1 MAFTHLHVHSEYS
14 LLDGAC
20 RVPELVARA
29 KKLGQDS
36 LALTDHGVMYGAVAF
51 YKACRAAGV
60 KPILGV
66 EAYIAAGSR
75 LDKAGPLANER
86 HHLVLLCEN
95 NEGYANLMKLVS
107 LSFTEGFYRKPRMDR
122 EILRKYSKGL
132 IALSGCLAGEIP
144 SALMDGNYEK
154 AKACALEY
162 LDIFGE
168 GNFFIEVQDHSMP
181 EEAQIRA
188 QLIRLS
194 RETGIPM
201 VCTNDTH
208 YLRQEDARTQ
218 KILLC
223 IQTNHTLKEETGMD
237 LRTEEFYLK
246 SEDQMR
252 DLFGDIPEA
261 LENTQRIAERCNV
274 ELEFGVTRLPHFE
287 IPKDNPYGL
296 TEADP
301 HAAYLRAMAEEGL
314 IRRYGENVPAEY
326 RERLDYELSVVDR
339 MGYTDYY
346 LIVHDFVAYAKRQ
359 GIPVGPGRGS
369 GAGSIAAYCVGIT
382 DVDPMKYDLLFER
395 FLNPERVSMPDF
407 DIDFCYERRG
417 EVIDYVIRKY
427 GADHVAQIVTFGTL
441 AAKQAV
447 RDVGRVLEIPF
458 SKVDSVNRLIPWPL
472 SHDLERAVKIT
483 KELNDLYENDPE
495 VKVLIDNALKIQ
507 GMPRHTSTH
516 AAGVVITADPVDA
529 YVPLSVKDGTTVTQY
544 TMTELEELGLLKM
557 DFLGLRTLTVIQDCE
572 DLVRRKEPD
581 FSVKHIP
588 EDDPATFAML
598 GKGETEG
605 VFQFES
611 SGLKSVMI
619 RFQPEKLEDLIA
631 ITSLY
636 RPGPMDSI
644 PTYIRNRHNPS
655 LVTYVTPELKDILDV
670 TYGCMV
676 YQEQVMQVCR
686 KLAGYTYGHADIVRR
701 AMSKKKHKVMEEERV
716 NFVSGCREN
725 GIAEDAANKIFD
737 EMISFAS
744 YAFNKS
750 HAAAYATLAYQ
761 TAYLKCHYPA
771 EFLACQITSV
781 LDWTDKVVEYI
792 AECRRLGIEV
802 VPPHVNTSEARFAIS
817 DGKVLFGLLAVKGLG
832 RNFIADIVSERER
845 SGPYTSFYSF
855 LKRIHGRNFNRK
867 AVESLIKCGALD
879 GLDLNRRQMITVLPE
894 MLAGL
899 DSDRRKNVEG
909 QIGFFEV
916 MEPEAVQE
924 EGVTVPELAEFD
936 HLDLL
941 AFEKE
946 TTGLYL
952 SGHPMQRYAS
962 LSDDL
967 GCVKLYELL
976 AATEDGTSQYKDGDL
991 VNVLVMISEI
1001 RIRLTRNNTTMATVL
1016 AEDLTGGMSMTVFP
1030 KTYSEYGPLLRD
1042 GAVLLCRVRLQV
1054 EDEDRP
1060 RLIAMGLQ
1068 ECPSSGSVPAGKKSA
1083 PVSAAPAKQNAPAPK
1098 QHKVNGLFLRFDGE
1112 EDPRLPK
1119 VDNLMEI
1126 FTGGTESVYYYFK
1139 STERYV
1145 RQQRFGT
1152 IFVSDGLLGELKRLL
1167 GDENVFRR

>member
-1 MAFTHLHVHSEYS
+1 MAFTHLHVHSEFS

-29 KKLGQDS
+29 KELGQDS

-51 YKACRAAGV
+51 YKACQKAGI
-60 KPILGV
+60 KPVLGV

-75 LDKAGPLANER
+75 HDKAGPLANER

-122 EILRKYSKGL
+122 EILRRYSGGL
-132 IALSGCLAGEIP
+132 IALSGCLAGDVP
-144 SALMDGNYEK
+144 SALLDGNYEK

-168 GNFFIEVQDHSMP
+168 GNFFLELQDHSLP
-181 EEAQIRA
+181 EEAQIRP

-194 RETGIPM
+194 RETGIPLI
-201 VCTNDTH
+201 CTNDTH
-208 YLRQEDARTQ
+208 YLRQEDAKTQ

-223 IQTNHTLKEETGMD
+223 IQTNHTFQEDTGMD
-237 LRTEEFYLK
+237 LGTDEFYLK
-246 SEDQMR
+246 SEEQMR
-252 DLFGDIPEA
+252 ELFGDVPEA
-261 LENTQRIAERCNV
+261 LENTARIAERCNV
-274 ELEFGVTRLPHFE
+274 ELEFGVTKLPHFE

-296 TEADP
+296 TEQDP
-301 HAAYLRAMAEEGL
+301 HADYLRAMAEAGL
-314 IRRYGENVPAEY
+314 VRRYGEDVPAEY

-346 LIVHDFVAYAKRQ
+346 LIVHDFVAYAKSRD
-359 GIPVGPGRGS
+359 IPVGPGRGS

-417 EVIDYVIRKY
+417 EVIDYVIGKY

-447 RDVGRVLEIPF
+447 RDVGRVMEIPF

-483 KELNDLYENDPE
+483 KELSDLYENDPE
-495 VKVLIDNALKIQ
+495 VRVLIDNALKIQ

-557 DFLGLRTLTVIQDCE
+557 DFLGLRTLTVIRDCE
-572 DLVRRKEPD
+572 ELVRRKDPS
-581 FSVKHIP
+581 FSVKTIP

-655 LVTYVTPELKDILDV
+655 LVSYVTPELKDILDV

-716 NFVSGCREN
+716 NFVSGCRAN
-725 GIAEDAANKIFD
+725 GISEDAANKIFD

-802 VPPHVNTSEARFAIS
+802 VPPH
-817 DGKVLFGLLAVKGLG
+817 
-832 RNFIADIVSERER
+832 
-845 SGPYTSFYSF
+845 
-855 LKRIHGRNFNRK
+855 
-867 AVESLIKCGALD
+867 
-879 GLDLNRRQMITVLPE
+879 
-894 MLAGL
+894 
-899 DSDRRKNVEG
+899 
-909 QIGFFEV
+909 
-916 MEPEAVQE
+916 
-924 EGVTVPELAEFD
+924 
-936 HLDLL
+936 
-941 AFEKE
+941 
-946 TTGLYL
+946 
-952 SGHPMQRYAS
+952 
-962 LSDDL
+962 
-967 GCVKLYELL
+967 
-976 AATEDGTSQYKDGDL
+976 
-991 VNVLVMISEI
+991 
-1001 RIRLTRNNTTMATVL
+1001 
-1016 AEDLTGGMSMTVFP
+1016 
-1030 KTYSEYGPLLRD
+1030 
-1042 GAVLLCRVRLQV
+1042 
-1054 EDEDRP
+1054 
-1060 RLIAMGLQ
+1060 
-1068 ECPSSGSVPAGKKSA
+1068 
-1083 PVSAAPAKQNAPAPK
+1083 
-1098 QHKVNGLFLRFDGE
+1098 
-1112 EDPRLPK
+1112 
-1119 VDNLMEI
+1119 
-1126 FTGGTESVYYYFK
+1126 
-1139 STERYV
+1139 
-1145 RQQRFGT
+1145 
-1152 IFVSDGLLGELKRLL
+1152 
-1167 GDENVFRR
+1167 

>member
-29 KKLGQDS
+29 KELGQES

-51 YKACRAAGV
+51 YKACRKAGIR
-60 KPILGV
+60 PILGC

-75 LDKAGPLANER
+75 HDKAGVLANER

-95 NEGYANLMKLVS
+95 NEGYENLMKLVS

-122 EILRKYSKGL
+122 ELLRKHAKGL
-132 IALSGCLAGEIP
+132 IALSGCLAGDVP
-144 SALMDGNYEK
+144 SALLNGDYEK

-162 LDIFGE
+162 LEIFGE
-168 GNFFIEVQDHSMP
+168 GNFFLELQDHQMP
-181 EEAQIRA
+181 EEARIRP
-188 QLIRLS
+188 QLLRLS
-194 RETGIPM
+194 RETGIPL
-201 VCTNDTH
+201 VCTNDCH
-208 YLRQEDARTQ
+208 YLKKEDARTQ

-246 SEDQMR
+246 SEDEMR
-252 DLFGDIPEA
+252 ALFADVPEA
-261 LENTQRIAERCNV
+261 LENTQRIAQRCHV
-274 ELEFGVTRLPHFE
+274 ELEFGVTKLPHFS
-287 IPKDNPYGL
+287 IPADNPYGL
-296 TEADP
+296 SESDP
-301 HAAYLRAMAEEGL
+301 HAAYLRAMAEQGL
-314 IRRYGENVPAEY
+314 LERYGEDVPAEY
-326 RERLDYELSVVDR
+326 RERLDYELSVVDD

-346 LIVHDFVAYAKRQ
+346 LIVHDFVAYAKRR

-417 EVIDYVIRKY
+417 EVIDYVIGKY

-458 SKVDSVNRLIPWPL
+458 SKVDSVNRLIPWRL
-472 SHDLERAVKIT
+472 SHDLAKAVEIT
-483 KELNDLYENDPE
+483 RELKDLYEKDPDIRE
-495 VKVLIDNALKIQ
+495 LIDNALKIQ

-529 YVPLSVKDGTTVTQY
+529 YVPLAVKDGTTVTQY

-557 DFLGLRTLTVIQDCE
+557 DFLGLRTLTVIHDCE
-572 DLVRRKEPD
+572 ELIRREDPS
-581 FSVKHIP
+581 FSVRDIP
-588 EDDPATFAML
+588 EDDPDTFRML

-644 PTYIRNRHNPS
+644 PTYIRNRHDPS
-655 LVTYVTPELKDILDV
+655 RVTYATPELKDILDV

-686 KLAGYTYGHADIVRR
+686 KLAGYSYGHADIVRR
-701 AMSKKKHKVMEEERV
+701 AMSKKKQKVMEEERV
-716 NFVSGCREN
+716 SFVEGCRTN
-725 GIAEDAANKIFD
+725 GIAEDAANEIFD

-761 TAYLKCHYPA
+761 TAWLKCHYPA
-771 EFLACQITSV
+771 QFLACQITSV
-781 LDWTDKVVEYI
+781 LDWTDKVTEYI
-792 AECRRLGIEV
+792 AECRRLGIAV
-802 VPPHVNTSEARFAIS
+802 IPPHVNTSEARFTIS
-817 DGKVLFGLLAVKGLG
+817 DGSVVFGLLAVKGLG
-832 RNFIADIVSERER
+832 RNYIADLVAERER

-855 LKRIHGRNFNRK
+855 LKRTHGKTFNRK

-879 GLDLNRRQMITVLPE
+879 GLDLNRRQMITTLPE
-894 MLAGL
+894 ALAGL
-899 DSDRRKNVEG
+899 DNDRRRNVEG
-909 QIGFFEV
+909 QLGLFDV
-916 MEPEAVQE
+916 MDPDSVQE
-924 EGVTVPELAEFD
+924 EGITVPDLPEFD
-936 HLDLL
+936 PLDKL

-952 SGHPMQRYAS
+952 SGHPMQRYAAQAEA
-962 LSDDL
+962 L
-967 GCVKLYELL
+967 GCAPLFELL
-976 AATEDGTSQYKDGDL
+976 ATTEDGTSKYRDGDT
-991 VNVLVMISEI
+991 VNVLIMLSEI
-1001 RIRLTRNNTTMATVL
+1001 RIRLTKNNTTMATVL
-1016 AEDLTGGMSMTVFP
+1016 AEDLTGGMELTVFP
-1030 KTYSEYGPLLRD
+1030 KTYSEFSPLLRD
-1042 GAVLLCRVRLQV
+1042 GAVLLVRARVV
-1054 EDEDRP
+1054 AEDEERP
-1060 RLIAMGLQ
+1060 RLVAMHLQ
-1068 ECPSSGSVPAGKKSA
+1068 ECPAEQTAA
-1083 PVSAAPAKQNAPAPK
+1083 PVQAPK
-1098 QHKVNGLFLRFDGE
+1098 KEHKVNGLFLRFDGE
-1112 EDPRLPK
+1112 DDPRLPT

-1126 FTGGTESVYYYFK
+1126 FSGGTNAVYYFYK
-1139 STERYV
+1139 STGRYV
-1145 RQQRFGT
+1145 KQQRFGT
-1152 IFVSDGLLGELKRLL
+1152 ILLSDGLLSELRRIL
-1167 GDENVFRR
+1167 GDENVFSR

>member
-1 MAFTHLHVHSEYS
+1 MAFTHLHVHSEFS

-29 KKLGQDS
+29 KELGQDS

-51 YKACRAAGV
+51 YKACQKAGI

-75 LDKAGPLANER
+75 HDKAGPLANER

-122 EILRKYSKGL
+122 EILRRYSGGL
-132 IALSGCLAGEIP
+132 IALSGCLAGDVP
-144 SALMDGNYEK
+144 SALLDGNYEK
-154 AKACALEY
+154 AKTCALEY
-162 LDIFGE
+162 RDIFGE
-168 GNFFIEVQDHSMP
+168 GNFFLEIQDHSLP
-181 EEAQIRA
+181 EEAQIRS
-188 QLIRLS
+188 QFIRLS
-194 RETGIPM
+194 RETGIPL

-208 YLRQEDARTQ
+208 YLRQEDAKTQ

-223 IQTNHTLKEETGMD
+223 IQTNHTFQEDTGMD
-237 LRTEEFYLK
+237 LGTDEFYLK
-246 SEDQMR
+246 SEEQMR
-252 DLFGDIPEA
+252 ELFGDVPEA
-261 LENTQRIAERCNV
+261 LENTVRIAERCNV
-274 ELEFGVTRLPHFE
+274 ELEFGVTKLPHFE

-296 TEADP
+296 TEQDP
-301 HAAYLRAMAEEGL
+301 HADYLRAMAEAGL
-314 IRRYGENVPAEY
+314 VRRYGEDVPAEY

-346 LIVHDFVAYAKRQ
+346 LIVHDFVAYAKSRD
-359 GIPVGPGRGS
+359 IPVGPGRGS

-417 EVIDYVIRKY
+417 EVIDYVIGKY

-447 RDVGRVLEIPF
+447 RDVGRVMEIPF

-483 KELNDLYENDPE
+483 KELSDLYENDPE
-495 VKVLIDNALKIQ
+495 VRVLIDNALKIQ

-557 DFLGLRTLTVIQDCE
+557 DFLGLRTLTVIRDCE
-572 DLVRRKEPD
+572 ELVRRKDPS
-581 FSVKHIP
+581 FSVKTIP

-655 LVTYVTPELKDILDV
+655 LVSYVTPELKDILDV

-716 NFVSGCREN
+716 NFVSGCRAN
-725 GIAEDAANKIFD
+725 GISEDAANKIFD

-817 DGKVLFGLLAVKGLG
+817 HGKVLFGLLAVKGLG

-894 MLAGL
+894 MLSGL
-899 DSDRRKNVEG
+899 DNDR
-909 QIGFFEV
+909 
-916 MEPEAVQE
+916 
-924 EGVTVPELAEFD
+924 
-936 HLDLL
+936 
-941 AFEKE
+941 
-946 TTGLYL
+946 
-952 SGHPMQRYAS
+952 
-962 LSDDL
+962 
-967 GCVKLYELL
+967 
-976 AATEDGTSQYKDGDL
+976 
-991 VNVLVMISEI
+991 
-1001 RIRLTRNNTTMATVL
+1001 
-1016 AEDLTGGMSMTVFP
+1016 
-1030 KTYSEYGPLLRD
+1030 
-1042 GAVLLCRVRLQV
+1042 
-1054 EDEDRP
+1054 
-1060 RLIAMGLQ
+1060 
-1068 ECPSSGSVPAGKKSA
+1068 
-1083 PVSAAPAKQNAPAPK
+1083 
-1098 QHKVNGLFLRFDGE
+1098 
-1112 EDPRLPK
+1112 
-1119 VDNLMEI
+1119 
-1126 FTGGTESVYYYFK
+1126 
-1139 STERYV
+1139 
-1145 RQQRFGT
+1145 
-1152 IFVSDGLLGELKRLL
+1152 
-1167 GDENVFRR
+1167 

>member
-29 KKLGQDS
+29 KELGQDS

-51 YKACRAAGV
+51 YKACRKAGV

-132 IALSGCLAGEIP
+132 IALSGCLAGDIP

-168 GNFFIEVQDHSMP
+168 GNFFLEVQDHSMP
-181 EEAQIRA
+181 EEAQIRP
-188 QLIRLS
+188 QLLRLS
-194 RETGIPM
+194 RETGIPL

-252 DLFGDIPEA
+252 ELFGDIPEA
-261 LENTQRIAERCNV
+261 LENTERIAQRCNV
-274 ELEFGVTRLPHFE
+274 ELEFGVTKLPHFE
-287 IPKDNPYGL
+287 IPEDNPYGL

-314 IRRYGENVPAEY
+314 LRRYGEDVPADY

-382 DVDPMKYDLLFER
+382 DVDPMKFDLLFER

-447 RDVGRVLEIPF
+447 RDVGRVMEIPF

-557 DFLGLRTLTVIQDCE
+557 DFLGLRTLTVIRDCE
-572 DLVRRKEPD
+572 ELVRRREPG
-581 FSVKHIP
+581 FSVKDIP

-644 PTYIRNRHNPS
+644 PTYIRNRHDPTQIS
-655 LVTYVTPELKDILDV
+655 YVTPELKDILDV

-686 KLAGYTYGHADIVRR
+686 KLAGYTYGHADIVR

-817 DGKVLFGLLAVKGLG
+817 EGKVLFGLLAVKGLG

-899 DSDRRKNVEG
+899 DSDRRRNVEG

-1030 KTYSEYGPLLRD
+1030 KTYAEYGPLLRE

-1068 ECPSSGSVPAGKKSA
+1068 ECPSSGSAPVAGKPSA
-1083 PVSAAPAKQNAPAPK
+1083 PARKTAPAQK
-1098 QHKVNGLFLRFDGE
+1098 QHKVNGLFLRFESED
-1112 EDPRLPK
+1112 DPRLPK

-1126 FTGGTESVYYYFK
+1126 FAGGTESVYYYFK
-1139 STERYV
+1139 STERYS

>member
-29 KKLGQDS
+29 KELGQDS

-51 YKACRAAGV
+51 YKACRKAGV

-107 LSFTEGFYRKPRMDR
+107 LSFTGGFYRKPRMDR

-132 IALSGCLAGEIP
+132 IALSGCLAGDIP

-168 GNFFIEVQDHSMP
+168 GNFFLEVQDHSMP
-181 EEAQIRA
+181 EEAQIRP
-188 QLIRLS
+188 QLLRLS
-194 RETGIPM
+194 RETGIPL

-252 DLFGDIPEA
+252 ELFGDIPEA
-261 LENTQRIAERCNV
+261 LENTERIAQRCNV
-274 ELEFGVTRLPHFE
+274 ELEFGVTKLPHFE
-287 IPKDNPYGL
+287 IPEDNPYGL

-314 IRRYGENVPAEY
+314 LRRYGEDVPADY

-447 RDVGRVLEIPF
+447 RDVGRVMEIPF

-529 YVPLSVKDGTTVTQY
+529 YVPLSVKDGTTVTQF

-557 DFLGLRTLTVIQDCE
+557 RRSTGRASCESRTSRPSDT
-572 DLVRRKEPD
+572 RGR
-581 FSVKHIP
+581 
-588 EDDPATFAML
+588 
-598 GKGETEG
+598 
-605 VFQFES
+605 S
-611 SGLKSVMI
+611 SLQGRTARSSSSP
-619 RFQPEKLEDLIA
+619 R
-631 ITSLY
+631 
-636 RPGPMDSI
+636 DSS
-644 PTYIRNRHNPS
+644 R
-655 LVTYVTPELKDILDV
+655 
-670 TYGCMV
+670 
-676 YQEQVMQVCR
+676 
-686 KLAGYTYGHADIVRR
+686 
-701 AMSKKKHKVMEEERV
+701 
-716 NFVSGCREN
+716 
-725 GIAEDAANKIFD
+725 
-737 EMISFAS
+737 
-744 YAFNKS
+744 
-750 HAAAYATLAYQ
+750 
-761 TAYLKCHYPA
+761 
-771 EFLACQITSV
+771 
-781 LDWTDKVVEYI
+781 
-792 AECRRLGIEV
+792 
-802 VPPHVNTSEARFAIS
+802 
-817 DGKVLFGLLAVKGLG
+817 
-832 RNFIADIVSERER
+832 
-845 SGPYTSFYSF
+845 
-855 LKRIHGRNFNRK
+855 
-867 AVESLIKCGALD
+867 
-879 GLDLNRRQMITVLPE
+879 
-894 MLAGL
+894 
-899 DSDRRKNVEG
+899 
-909 QIGFFEV
+909 
-916 MEPEAVQE
+916 
-924 EGVTVPELAEFD
+924 
-936 HLDLL
+936 
-941 AFEKE
+941 
-946 TTGLYL
+946 
-952 SGHPMQRYAS
+952 
-962 LSDDL
+962 
-967 GCVKLYELL
+967 
-976 AATEDGTSQYKDGDL
+976 
-991 VNVLVMISEI
+991 
-1001 RIRLTRNNTTMATVL
+1001 
-1016 AEDLTGGMSMTVFP
+1016 
-1030 KTYSEYGPLLRD
+1030 
-1042 GAVLLCRVRLQV
+1042 
-1054 EDEDRP
+1054 
-1060 RLIAMGLQ
+1060 
-1068 ECPSSGSVPAGKKSA
+1068 
-1083 PVSAAPAKQNAPAPK
+1083 
-1098 QHKVNGLFLRFDGE
+1098 
-1112 EDPRLPK
+1112 
-1119 VDNLMEI
+1119 
-1126 FTGGTESVYYYFK
+1126 
-1139 STERYV
+1139 
-1145 RQQRFGT
+1145 
-1152 IFVSDGLLGELKRLL
+1152 
-1167 GDENVFRR
+1167 

>member
-29 KKLGQDS
+29 KELGQDS

-51 YKACRAAGV
+51 YKACQKAGV

-75 LDKAGPLANER
+75 HDKAGPLANER

-122 EILRKYSKGL
+122 EILRKYSGGL
-132 IALSGCLAGEIP
+132 IALSGCLAGDVP

-162 LDIFGE
+162 RDIFGE
-168 GNFFIEVQDHSMP
+168 GNFFLEVQDHSLP
-181 EEAQIRA
+181 EEAQIRP

-194 RETGIPM
+194 RETGIPL

-208 YLRQEDARTQ
+208 YLRQEDAKTQ

-223 IQTNHTLKEETGMD
+223 IQTNHTYKEDTGMD
-237 LRTEEFYLK
+237 LGSEEFYLK

-252 DLFGDIPEA
+252 ELFGDVPEA
-261 LENTQRIAERCNV
+261 LENTARIAERCNV
-274 ELEFGVTRLPHFE
+274 ELEFGVTKLPHFE

-296 TEADP
+296 TEEDP
-301 HAAYLRAMAEEGL
+301 HADYLRAMAEEGL
-314 IRRYGENVPAEY
+314 VRRYGKDVPKEY

-346 LIVHDFVAYAKRQ
+346 LIVHDFVAYAKSRD
-359 GIPVGPGRGS
+359 IPVGPGRGS

-447 RDVGRVLEIPF
+447 RDVGRVMEIPF
-458 SKVDSVNRLIPWPL
+458 GKVDSVNRLIPWPL
-472 SHDLERAVKIT
+472 SHDLERAVRIT
-483 KELNDLYENDPE
+483 KELSDLYENDPE

-557 DFLGLRTLTVIQDCE
+557 DFLGLRTLTVIKDCE
-572 DLVRRKEPD
+572 ELIQRKDPS
-581 FSVKHIP
+581 FSVKTIP

-644 PTYIRNRHNPS
+644 PTYIRNRHDPAQVS
-655 LVTYVTPELKDILDV
+655 YVTPELKDILDV

-716 NFVSGCREN
+716 NFVSGCRKN

-792 AECRRLGIEV
+792 AE
-802 VPPHVNTSEARFAIS
+802 
-817 DGKVLFGLLAVKGLG
+817 
-832 RNFIADIVSERER
+832 
-845 SGPYTSFYSF
+845 
-855 LKRIHGRNFNRK
+855 
-867 AVESLIKCGALD
+867 
-879 GLDLNRRQMITVLPE
+879 
-894 MLAGL
+894 
-899 DSDRRKNVEG
+899 
-909 QIGFFEV
+909 
-916 MEPEAVQE
+916 
-924 EGVTVPELAEFD
+924 
-936 HLDLL
+936 
-941 AFEKE
+941 
-946 TTGLYL
+946 
-952 SGHPMQRYAS
+952 
-962 LSDDL
+962 
-967 GCVKLYELL
+967 
-976 AATEDGTSQYKDGDL
+976 
-991 VNVLVMISEI
+991 
-1001 RIRLTRNNTTMATVL
+1001 
-1016 AEDLTGGMSMTVFP
+1016 
-1030 KTYSEYGPLLRD
+1030 
-1042 GAVLLCRVRLQV
+1042 
-1054 EDEDRP
+1054 
-1060 RLIAMGLQ
+1060 
-1068 ECPSSGSVPAGKKSA
+1068 
-1083 PVSAAPAKQNAPAPK
+1083 
-1098 QHKVNGLFLRFDGE
+1098 
-1112 EDPRLPK
+1112 
-1119 VDNLMEI
+1119 
-1126 FTGGTESVYYYFK
+1126 
-1139 STERYV
+1139 
-1145 RQQRFGT
+1145 
-1152 IFVSDGLLGELKRLL
+1152 
-1167 GDENVFRR
+1167 

>member
-1 MAFTHLHVHSEYS
+1 
-14 LLDGAC
+14 
-20 RVPELVARA
+20 
-29 KKLGQDS
+29 
-36 LALTDHGVMYGAVAF
+36 MYGAVAF
-51 YKACRAAGV
+51 YKACRKEGI
-60 KPILGV
+60 KPILGC
-66 EAYIAAGSR
+66 EAYVAAGSR
-75 LDKAGPLANER
+75 FDRAGPIANER

-95 NEGYANLMKLVS
+95 NEGYANLTKLVS

-132 IALSGCLAGEIP
+132 IALSGCLAGDIP
-144 SALMDGNYEK
+144 AALLNGDYEK

-168 GNFFIEVQDHSMP
+168 GNFFLELQDHAMP
-181 EEAQIRA
+181 EEGSIRPQI
-188 QLIRLS
+188 IRLS
-194 RETGIPM
+194 RETGIPL
-201 VCTNDTH
+201 VCTNDCH
-208 YLRQEDARTQ
+208 YLRKEDARTQ

-246 SEDQMR
+246 SGEQMR
-252 DLFGDIPEA
+252 DLFGDVPEA
-261 LENTQRIAERCNV
+261 LENTEAIAARCNV
-274 ELEFGVTRLPHFE
+274 ELEFGVTKLPHFA
-287 IPKDNPYGL
+287 IPEDNPYGL
-296 TEADP
+296 SEADP
-301 HAAYLRAMAEEGL
+301 HADYLRAMAEAGL
-314 IRRYGENVPAEY
+314 LRRYGDDIPAEY

-346 LIVHDFVAYAKRQ
+346 LIVHDFVAYAKSRD
-359 GIPVGPGRGS
+359 IPVGPGRGS
-369 GAGSIAAYCVGIT
+369 GAGSLAAYCIGIT
-382 DVDPMKYDLLFER
+382 DIDPMKYDLLFER

-417 EVIDYVIRKY
+417 EVIDYVIQKY

-441 AAKQAV
+441 AARQAV
-447 RDVGRVLEIPF
+447 RDVGRVLEVPF
-458 SKVDSVNRLIPWPL
+458 SKVDSVNRLIPWRL
-472 SHDLERAVKIT
+472 AHDLQKAVEVT
-483 KELNDLYENDPE
+483 RELKDLYEKDPE
-495 VKVLIDNALKIQ
+495 IKDLIDNALKIQ

-529 YVPLSVKDGTTVTQY
+529 YVPLAVKDGTTVTQY

-557 DFLGLRTLTVIQDCE
+557 DFLGLRTLTVIRDCE
-572 DLVRRKEPD
+572 ELIRQEDPG
-581 FSVKHIP
+581 FSVTKIP
-588 EDDPATFAML
+588 EEDPETFAML
-598 GKGETEG
+598 GRGETEG

-644 PTYIRNRHNPS
+644 PTYIRNRHDPS
-655 LVTYVTPELKDILDV
+655 NVSYVTPELREILDV

-701 AMSKKKHKVMEEERV
+701 AMSKKKQDVMEQERTT
-716 NFVSGCREN
+716 FVEGCREN
-725 GIAEDAANKIFD
+725 GIAIDAANKIFD

-771 EFLACQITSV
+771 QFLACQITSV

-802 VPPHVNTSEARFAIS
+802 VPPHVNTSVARFTVQ

-832 RNFIADIVSERER
+832 RNIISDLVAERER
-845 SGPYTSFYSF
+845 NGAYTSFYSF
-855 LKRIHGRNFNRK
+855 LKRVQGRSFNRK
-867 AVESLIKCGALD
+867 AVESLVKCGALD

-894 MLAGL
+894 ILESL

-909 QIGFFEV
+909 QIGLFEI
-916 MEPEAVQE
+916 MDPDAAQE
-924 EGVTVPELAEFD
+924 EGVTVPDLPEFD
-936 HLDLL
+936 TLDLL
-941 AFEKE
+941 NFEKE
-946 TTGLYL
+946 TAGLYL
-952 SGHPMQRYAS
+952 SGHPMQRYTG
-962 LSDDL
+962 LSEDL
-967 GCVKLYELL
+967 GCQKLYELL
-976 AATEDGTSQYKDGDL
+976 AATEDGTSQYKDDDL
-991 VNVLVMISEI
+991 VNVLVMVSEI

-1016 AEDLTGGMSMTVFP
+1016 AEDLTGGMELTVFP
-1030 KTYSEYGPLLRD
+1030 KTYNEYGPLLRE
-1042 GAVLLCRVRLQV
+1042 GAVLLIRARLVVR
-1054 EDEDRP
+1054 DEDRP
-1060 RLIAMGLQ
+1060 KLVAMSLQ
-1068 ECPSSGSVPAGKKSA
+1068 ECPADASEVRRSAARAPDAPVPA
-1083 PVSAAPAKQNAPAPK
+1083 PPAEPK
-1098 QHKVNGLFLRFDGE
+1098 QHKVNGLFLRFTGE
-1112 EDPRLPK
+1112 EDPRIPA

-1126 FTGGTESVYYYFK
+1126 FAGGTNQVFYFFK
-1139 STERYV
+1139 DRERYV
-1145 RQQRFGT
+1145 KQQRFGT
-1152 IFVSDGLLGELKRLL
+1152 ILVSDGLLSELNRVL
-1167 GDENVFRR
+1167 GAENVFFRPV

>member
-29 KKLGQDS
+29 KELGQDT

-51 YKACRAAGV
+51 YKACQKAGI
-60 KPILGV
+60 KPILGC
-66 EAYIAAGSR
+66 EAYIAAGDR
-75 LDKAGPLANER
+75 RDKAGVLANER
-86 HHLVLLCEN
+86 HHLVLLCET
-95 NEGYANLMKLVS
+95 NEGYENLMKLVS

-122 EILRKYSKGL
+122 EVLRKYAKGL
-132 IALSGCLAGEIP
+132 IALSGCLAGDVP
-144 SALMDGNYEK
+144 SALLSGDYEK

-162 LDIFGE
+162 RDIFGE
-168 GNFFIEVQDHSMP
+168 GNFFIEVQDHHMA
-181 EEAQIRA
+181 EEAQIRP

-194 RETGIPM
+194 RETGIPL

-208 YLRQEDARTQ
+208 YLRKEDARTQ

-246 SEDQMR
+246 SEDEMR
-252 DLFGDIPEA
+252 ELFADLPEA
-261 LENTQRIAERCNV
+261 LENTERIAARCNV
-274 ELEFGVTRLPHFE
+274 ELEFGVTKLPHFS
-287 IPKDNPYGL
+287 IPENNPYGL
-296 TEADP
+296 TEEDSHAD
-301 HAAYLRAMAEEGL
+301 YLRAMAEAGL
-314 IRRYGENVPAEY
+314 KERYGEDVPAEY
-326 RERLDYELSVVDR
+326 RERLDYELSVVDN

-346 LIVHDFVAYAKRQ
+346 LIVHDFVAYAKNHD
-359 GIPVGPGRGS
+359 IPVGPGRGS

-382 DVDPMKYDLLFER
+382 DIDPMKYDLLFER

-447 RDVGRVLEIPF
+447 RDVGRVLEIPY
-458 SKVDSVNRLIPWPL
+458 KKIDAVNRLIPWPL
-472 SHDLERAVKIT
+472 SHDLERAVKVI
-483 KELNDLYENDPE
+483 KELSDLYENDADTKE
-495 VKVLIDNALKIQ
+495 LIDNALKIQ

-529 YVPLSVKDGTTVTQY
+529 YVPLAVKDGTTVTQY

-557 DFLGLRTLTVIQDCE
+557 DFLGLRTLTVIKDCE
-572 DLVRRKEPD
+572 ELVREREPG
-581 FSVKHIP
+581 FSVKDIP
-588 EDDPATFAML
+588 EDDPATFEML

-619 RFQPEKLEDLIA
+619 KFQPEKLEDLIA

-644 PTYIRNRHNPS
+644 PTYIRNRHDPS
-655 LVTYVTPELKDILDV
+655 QVRYVTPELKDILDV
-670 TYGCMV
+670 TYGCLV

-701 AMSKKKHKVMEEERV
+701 AMSKKKHDVMNAERV
-716 NFVSGCREN
+716 NFVDGCRNN
-725 GIAEDAANKIFD
+725 GIQEDAANAIFD
-737 EMISFAS
+737 EMVSFAS

-781 LDWTDKVVEYI
+781 LDWTDKVNQYI
-792 AECRRLGIEV
+792 AECRRLDIEI
-802 VPPHVNTSEARFAIS
+802 VPPHVNTSEGRFTIK
-817 DGKVLFGLLAVKGLG
+817 DGKILFGLQAVKGLG
-832 RNFIADIVSERER
+832 RNFIGDLVLEREQN
-845 SGPYTSFYSF
+845 GPYTSFYSF
-855 LKRIHGRNFNRK
+855 LKRIHGKTFNRK
-867 AVESLIKCGALD
+867 AVESLIKCGGLD

-894 MLAGL
+894 MLSGL
-899 DSDRRKNVEG
+899 DNDRRRNVEG
-909 QIGFFEV
+909 QLGLFEV
-916 MEPEAVQE
+916 MDPDAARED
-924 EGVTVPELAEFD
+924 GVVVPELAEFD
-936 HLDLL
+936 KLDLL

-952 SGHPMQRYAS
+952 SGHPMQRYAPRAEA
-962 LSDDL
+962 L
-967 GCVKLYELL
+967 GCAPLWELL
-976 AATEDGTSQYKDGDL
+976 AATEDGTSRYRDGDMID
-991 VNVLVMISEI
+991 VLVMISEI
-1001 RIRLTRNNTTMATVL
+1001 RVRLTRNNTTMATAL
-1016 AEDLTGGMSMTVFP
+1016 AEDLTGGMELTVFP
-1030 KTYSEYGPLLRD
+1030 KTYSEYSPLLRE
-1042 GAVLLCRVRLQV
+1042 GAVLLVRARLAV
-1054 EDEDRP
+1054 EDEERP
-1060 RLIAMGLQ
+1060 RIIAMNLQ
-1068 ECPSSGSVPAGKKSA
+1068 ECPAEGAVPKKAAKA
-1083 PVSAAPAKQNAPAPK
+1083 PEK

-1112 EDPRLPK
+1112 EDPRIPA
-1119 VDNLMEI
+1119 VDNLMEL
-1126 FTGGTESVYYYFK
+1126 FAGGTNQVYYYFR

-1145 RQQRFGT
+1145 KQQRFGT
-1152 IFVSDGLLGELKRLL
+1152 ILISDGLLNELRRIL
-1167 GDENVFRR
+1167 GGENVFRR

>member
-29 KKLGQDS
+29 KELGQDS

-51 YKACRAAGV
+51 YKACQKAGV

-75 LDKAGPLANER
+75 HDKAGPLANER

-122 EILRKYSKGL
+122 EILRKYSGGL
-132 IALSGCLAGEIP
+132 IALSGCLAGDVP

-162 LDIFGE
+162 RDIFGE
-168 GNFFIEVQDHSMP
+168 GNFFLEVQDHSLP
-181 EEAQIRA
+181 EEAQIRP

-194 RETGIPM
+194 RETGIPL

-208 YLRQEDARTQ
+208 YLRQEDAKTQ

-223 IQTNHTLKEETGMD
+223 IQTNHTYKEDTGMD
-237 LRTEEFYLK
+237 LGSEEFYLK

-252 DLFGDIPEA
+252 ELFGDVPEA
-261 LENTQRIAERCNV
+261 LENTARIAERCNV
-274 ELEFGVTRLPHFE
+274 ELEFGVTKLPHFE

-296 TEADP
+296 TEEDP
-301 HAAYLRAMAEEGL
+301 HADYLRAMAEEGL
-314 IRRYGENVPAEY
+314 VRRYGKDVPKEY

-346 LIVHDFVAYAKRQ
+346 LIVHDFVAYAKSRD
-359 GIPVGPGRGS
+359 IPVGPGRGS

-447 RDVGRVLEIPF
+447 RDVGRVMEIPF
-458 SKVDSVNRLIPWPL
+458 GKVDSVNRLIPWPL
-472 SHDLERAVKIT
+472 SHDLERAVRIT
-483 KELNDLYENDPE
+483 KELSDLYENDPE

-557 DFLGLRTLTVIQDCE
+557 DFLGLRTLTVIKDCE
-572 DLVRRKEPD
+572 ELIQRKDPS
-581 FSVKHIP
+581 FSVKTIP

-644 PTYIRNRHNPS
+644 PTYIRNRHDPAQVS
-655 LVTYVTPELKDILDV
+655 YVTPELKDILDV

-716 NFVSGCREN
+716 NFVSGCRKN

-894 MLAGL
+894 MPRPFGV
-899 DSDRRKNVEG
+899 RKGDHRPLPVRS
-909 QIGFFEV
+909 
-916 MEPEAVQE
+916 PDAALR
-924 EGVTVPELAEFD
+924 VP
-936 HLDLL
+936 
-941 AFEKE
+941 
-946 TTGLYL
+946 
-952 SGHPMQRYAS
+952 
-962 LSDDL
+962 
-967 GCVKLYELL
+967 
-976 AATEDGTSQYKDGDL
+976 
-991 VNVLVMISEI
+991 
-1001 RIRLTRNNTTMATVL
+1001 
-1016 AEDLTGGMSMTVFP
+1016 
-1030 KTYSEYGPLLRD
+1030 
-1042 GAVLLCRVRLQV
+1042 VR
-1054 EDEDRP
+1054 RP
-1060 RLIAMGLQ
+1060 RLCETLRT
-1068 ECPSSGSVPAGKKSA
+1068 AGGDRRRHVA
-1083 PVSAAPAKQNAPAPK
+1083 VQ
-1098 QHKVNGLFLRFDGE
+1098 R
-1112 EDPRLPK
+1112 R
-1119 VDNLMEI
+1119 
-1126 FTGGTESVYYYFK
+1126 
-1139 STERYV
+1139 
-1145 RQQRFGT
+1145 RFGQCPRHGLRDPHAAHPEQHDDGHGPRRGPDRRH
-1152 IFVSDGLLGELKRLL
+1152 VHDGLPEDLFGVRPAAA
-1167 GDENVFRR
+1167 GRRRPALPRPPPGGG

>member
-1 MAFTHLHVHSEYS
+1 MPFTHLHVHSEYS

-20 RVPELVARA
+20 RVRDLPQRA
-29 KKLGQDS
+29 KDLGMDS

-51 YKACRAAGV
+51 YKACQKAGV
-60 KPILGV
+60 KPILGC
-66 EAYIAAGSR
+66 EAYVAAGSR
-75 LDKAGPLANER
+75 LEKAGPMANER

-95 NEGYANLMKLVS
+95 NEGYANLTKLVS

-122 EILRKYSKGL
+122 EVLRKYSGGL
-132 IALSGCLAGEIP
+132 IALSGCLAGDVP
-144 SALMDGNYEK
+144 AALLNGNYEK
-154 AKACALEY
+154 AKAAALEY
-162 LDIFGE
+162 RDIFGE
-168 GNFFIEVQDHSMP
+168 GNFFLEIQDHGMA
-181 EEAQIRA
+181 EEAGIRP

-194 RETGIPM
+194 RETGIPL
-201 VCTNDTH
+201 VATNDCH
-208 YLRQEDARTQ
+208 YLKKEDARTQ

-237 LRTEEFYLK
+237 LRTDEFYLK
-246 SEDQMR
+246 SEEEMR
-252 DLFGDIPEA
+252 ELFSDVPEA
-261 LENTQRIAERCNV
+261 LENTVAIAERCNV
-274 ELEFGVTRLPHFE
+274 ELEFGVTKLPHFS
-287 IPKDNPYGL
+287 IPADNPHGL
-296 TEADP
+296 TEADD
-301 HAAYLRAMAEEGL
+301 HAVYLRAMAEDGL
-314 IRRYGENVPAEY
+314 VRRYGDDVPQEY
-326 RERLDYELSVVDR
+326 RERLDYELSVVDK

-346 LIVHDFVAYAKRQ
+346 LIVHDFVNYAKEQ

-382 DVDPMKYDLLFER
+382 DIDPMKYDLLFER

-441 AAKQAV
+441 AARQAV

-458 SKVDSVNRLIPWPL
+458 SKVDSVNRLIPWRL
-472 SHDLERAVKIT
+472 SHDLKKAVEVT
-483 KELNDLYENDPE
+483 RELKDLYEKDPE
-495 VKVLIDNALKIQ
+495 VRELVDNALQIQ

-557 DFLGLRTLTVIQDCE
+557 DFLGLRTLTVIKDCE
-572 DLVRRKEPD
+572 EMIQRDDPS
-581 FSVKHIP
+581 FSVKDIP
-588 EDDPATFAML
+588 DRDPETFRML

-644 PTYIRNRHNPS
+644 PAYIRNRHDPS
-655 LVTYVTPELKDILDV
+655 QISYETPELAEILDV
-670 TYGCMV
+670 TYGVMV

-686 KLAGYTYGHADIVRR
+686 KLAGYSYGHADIVRR
-701 AMSKKKHKVMEEERV
+701 AMSKKKQNVMEEERTT
-716 NFVSGCREN
+716 FVQGCREN
-725 GIAEDAANKIFD
+725 GIPEAVANKVFD

-771 EFLACQITSV
+771 QFLACQITSV

-802 VPPHVNTSEARFAIS
+802 VPPHVNTSEARFTMK
-817 DGKVLFGLLAVKGLG
+817 DGKILFGLLAVKGLG
-832 RNFIADIVSERER
+832 RNLIADLVHERER

-855 LKRIHGRNFNRK
+855 LKRVQGRSFNRK

-879 GLDLNRRQMITVLPE
+879 GLDLNRRQMMTTLPE
-894 MLAGL
+894 ILAGL
-899 DSDRRKNVEG
+899 DNDRRKNVEG
-909 QIGFFEV
+909 QIGLFDV
-916 MEPEAVQE
+916 LEPESAGE
-924 EGVTVPELAEFD
+924 EGGVVVPDLPEFD
-936 HLDLL
+936 TQDLL

-952 SGHPMQRYAS
+952 SGHPMQRYAARS
-962 LSDDL
+962 EEL
-967 GCVKLYELL
+967 GCQKLYELL
-976 AATEDGTSQYKDGDL
+976 AATEDGTSQYKDDDL

-1016 AEDLTGGMSMTVFP
+1016 AEDLTGGMELTVFP
-1030 KTYSEYGPLLRD
+1030 KTYSDYGPLLRE
-1042 GAVLLCRVRLQV
+1042 GAVLLVRARLV
-1054 EDEDRP
+1054 VKDEDRP
-1060 RLIAMGLQ
+1060 KLIAMSLQ
-1068 ECPSSGSVPAGKKSA
+1068 EPPAGGTQTA
-1083 PVSAAPAKQNAPAPK
+1083 ARGPVPQQK

-1112 EDPRLPK
+1112 GDPRIPQIN
-1119 VDNLMEI
+1119 NLMEI
-1126 FTGGTESVYYYFK
+1126 FSGGTNPVYYYFK
-1139 STERYV
+1139 DTERYV
-1145 RQQRFGT
+1145 RQSAFGT
-1152 IFVSDGLLGELKRLL
+1152 ILVSDGLLGELKRIL
-1167 GDENVFRR
+1167 GEENVFHR

>member
-29 KKLGQDS
+29 KELGQDS

-51 YKACRAAGV
+51 YKACQKAGV

-75 LDKAGPLANER
+75 HDKAGPLANER

-122 EILRKYSKGL
+122 EILRKYSGGL
-132 IALSGCLAGEIP
+132 IALSGCLAGDVP

-162 LDIFGE
+162 RDIFGE
-168 GNFFIEVQDHSMP
+168 GNFFLEVQDHSLP
-181 EEAQIRA
+181 EEAQIRP

-194 RETGIPM
+194 RETGIPL

-208 YLRQEDARTQ
+208 YLRQEDAKTQ

-223 IQTNHTLKEETGMD
+223 IQTNHTYKEDTGMD
-237 LRTEEFYLK
+237 LGSEEFYLK

-252 DLFGDIPEA
+252 ELFGDVPEA
-261 LENTQRIAERCNV
+261 LENTARIAERCNV
-274 ELEFGVTRLPHFE
+274 ELEFGVTKLPHFE

-296 TEADP
+296 TEEDP
-301 HAAYLRAMAEEGL
+301 HADYLRAMAEEGL
-314 IRRYGENVPAEY
+314 VRRYGKDVPKEY

-346 LIVHDFVAYAKRQ
+346 LIVHDFVAYAKSRD
-359 GIPVGPGRGS
+359 IPVGPGRGS

-447 RDVGRVLEIPF
+447 RDVGRVMEIPF
-458 SKVDSVNRLIPWPL
+458 GKVDSVNRLIPWPL
-472 SHDLERAVKIT
+472 SHDLERAVRIT
-483 KELNDLYENDPE
+483 KELSDLYENDPE

-557 DFLGLRTLTVIQDCE
+557 DFLGLRTLTVIKDCE
-572 DLVRRKEPD
+572 ELIQRKDPS
-581 FSVKHIP
+581 FSVKTIP
-588 EDDPATFAML
+588 EDDTATFAML

-644 PTYIRNRHNPS
+644 PTYIRNRHDPAQVS
-655 LVTYVTPELKDILDV
+655 YVTPELKDILDV

-716 NFVSGCREN
+716 NFVSGCRKN

-894 MLAGL
+894 M
-899 DSDRRKNVEG
+899 G
-909 QIGFFEV
+909 QIGLFEV
-916 MEPEAVQE
+916 MEPDAAQE

-976 AATEDGTSQYKDGDL
+976 AATEDGTSRYKDGDL
-991 VNVLVMISEI
+991 VNVLVMVSEI
-1001 RIRLTRNNTTMATVL
+1001 RMRLTRNNTTMATVL

-1060 RLIAMGLQ
+1060 RLIAMVLQ
-1068 ECPSSGSVPAGKKSA
+1068 ECPSGASA
-1083 PVSAAPAKQNAPAPK
+1083 PSNAPAPAANAPAAPK
-1098 QHKVNGLFLRFDGE
+1098 QHKVNGLFLRFDSE
-1112 EDPRLPK
+1112 DDPRLPE

-1126 FTGGTESVYYYFK
+1126 FAGGPESVYYYFK
-1139 STERYV
+1139 STARYV
-1145 RQQRFGT
+1145 RQQRFGS
-1152 IFVSDGLLGELKRLL
+1152 IFISDSLLGELTRIL
-1167 GDENVFRR
+1167 GDGNVFRR

>member
-29 KKLGQDS
+29 KELGQDS

-201 VCTNDTH
+201 VCTNDMH

-314 IRRYGENVPAEY
+314 VRRYGDDPPTEY

-359 GIPVGPGRGS
+359 DIPVGPGRGS

-572 DLVRRKEPD
+572 ELVRRKEPD
-581 FSVKHIP
+581 FSVKTIP

-967 GCVKLYELL
+967 GCV
-976 AATEDGTSQYKDGDL
+976 
-991 VNVLVMISEI
+991 NSEI

-1068 ECPSSGSVPAGKKSA
+1068 ECPSNGSVPAGKKSA
-1083 PVSAAPAKQNAPAPK
+1083 PVSAAPAKQNAPAQK

-1112 EDPRLPK
+1112 EDPRMPK

>member
-1 MAFTHLHVHSEYS
+1 MGFTHLHVHSEYS

-20 RVPELVARA
+20 RVTELVPLA
-29 KKLGQDS
+29 KELGMES

-51 YKACRAAGV
+51 YKACKAAGI
-60 KPILGV
+60 KPILGC

-75 LDKAGPLANER
+75 HEKAGPLANER

-95 NEGYANLMKLVS
+95 NEGYENLMKLVS

-122 EILRKYSKGL
+122 EILRKYAKGL
-132 IALSGCLAGEIP
+132 IALSGCLAGDVP
-144 SALMDGNYEK
+144 SALLGGNYEK
-154 AKACALEY
+154 AKAAALEY
-162 LDIFGE
+162 RDIFGE
-168 GNFFIEVQDHSMP
+168 GNFFLELQDHLLQ
-181 EEAQIRA
+181 EEAGLRP
-188 QLIRLS
+188 QLLRLS
-194 RETGIPM
+194 RETGIPL
-201 VCTNDTH
+201 VCTNDCH
-208 YLRQEDARTQ
+208 YLRRDDARTQ

-223 IQTNHTLKEETGMD
+223 IQTNHTLHEDTGMD
-237 LRTEEFYLK
+237 LMTDEYYLK
-246 SEDQMR
+246 SEDEMR
-252 DLFGDIPEA
+252 ALFGDVPEA
-261 LENTQRIAERCNV
+261 LENTQVIAERCNV
-274 ELEFGVTRLPHFE
+274 ELEFGVTKLPHFE
-287 IPKDNPYGL
+287 IPADNPYGIPQ
-296 TEADP
+296 DGD
-301 HAAYLRAMAEEGL
+301 HASYLRAMAEAGL
-314 IRRYGENVPAEY
+314 VRHYGETPPEEY
-326 RERLDYELSVVDR
+326 RERMDYELSVVDS

-346 LIVHDFVAYAKRQ
+346 LIVHDFVDYAKRS

-369 GAGSIAAYCVGIT
+369 GAGSIVAYCIGIT

-441 AAKQAV
+441 AARQAV

-472 SHDLERAVKIT
+472 SHDLERAVSVI
-483 KELNDLYENDPE
+483 KELHDLYENDSE
-495 VKVLIDNALKIQ
+495 IREMIDNALKIQ

-516 AAGVVITADPVDA
+516 AAGVVITADPVDS

-557 DFLGLRTLTVIQDCE
+557 DFLGLRTLTVIRDCE
-572 DLVRRKEPD
+572 ELVRRKDPS
-581 FSVKHIP
+581 FSVSEIP
-588 EDDPATFAML
+588 DGDPETFRML

-644 PTYIRNRHNPS
+644 PTYIQNRHDPS
-655 LVTYVTPELKDILDV
+655 RVQYVTPELKEILDV

-701 AMSKKKHKVMEEERV
+701 AMSKKKQKVMEEERV
-716 NFVSGCREN
+716 SFVAGCQKN
-725 GIAEDAANKIFD
+725 GIAESAANAIFD

-761 TAYLKCHYPA
+761 TAWLKCHYPA

-781 LDWTDKVVEYI
+781 LDFTDKVVEYI

-802 VPPHVNTSEARFAIS
+802 VPPHVNTSEARFTIE

-832 RNFIADIVSERER
+832 RNIIGELVAERDR

-879 GLDLNRRQMITVLPE
+879 GLDLNRRQMMTVLPE
-894 MLAGL
+894 MLEGL
-899 DSDRRKNVEG
+899 DNDRRKNVEG
-909 QIGFFEV
+909 QIGLFEV
-916 MEPEAVQE
+916 LDPEAGAD
-924 EGVTVPELAEFD
+924 EGVAVPEVPEFD

-952 SGHPMQRYAS
+952 SGHPMQRYEDRA
-962 LSDDL
+962 DAL
-967 GCVKLYELL
+967 GCQKLYELL
-976 AATEDGTSQYKDGDL
+976 AATEDGTSQYKDDDL
-991 VNVLVMISEI
+991 VDVLVMVSEI
-1001 RIRLTRNNTTMATVL
+1001 RVRLTRNNTTMATVL
-1016 AEDLTGGMSMTVFP
+1016 AEDLTGGMELTVFP
-1030 KTYSEYGPLLRD
+1030 KPYAEFGPLLRE
-1042 GAVLLCRVRLQV
+1042 GAVLLVRARLV
-1054 EDEDRP
+1054 VRDEERP
-1060 RLIAMGLQ
+1060 RLIAMNLRP
-1068 ECPSSGSVPAGKKSA
+1068 CPEEGAVGNASPKEK
-1083 PVSAAPAKQNAPAPK
+1083 AAAEPSRK

-1112 EDPRLPK
+1112 EDPRIAK
-1119 VDNLMEI
+1119 ADNLMEI
-1126 FTGGTESVYYYFK
+1126 FAGGRNQVYYYYK
-1139 STERYV
+1139 NTERYV
-1145 RQQRFGT
+1145 KQARFGT
-1152 IFVSDGLLGELKRLL
+1152 ILVSDGLLSELKRLL
-1167 GDENVFRR
+1167 GEDNVFFR

>member
-1 MAFTHLHVHSEYS
+1 KT
-14 LLDGAC
+14 C
-20 RVPELVARA
+20 
-29 KKLGQDS
+29 Q
-36 LALTDHGVMYGAVAF
+36 
-51 YKACRAAGV
+51 KAGI
-60 KPILGV
+60 KPVLGV
-66 EAYIAAGSR
+66 EAYVAAGSH

-95 NEGYANLMKLVS
+95 NEGYENLMKLVS
-107 LSFTEGFYRKPRMDR
+107 LSFTEGFYRKPRVDR
-122 EILRKYSKGL
+122 ELLRKYHKGL
-132 IALSGCLAGEIP
+132 IALSGCLAGDVP
-144 SALMDGNYEK
+144 AALLNGNYEK

-168 GNFFIEVQDHSMP
+168 GNFFLELQDHSMP
-181 EEAQIRA
+181 EEGQIRP
-188 QLIRLS
+188 QLLRLS
-194 RETGIPM
+194 RETGIPL

-208 YLRQEDARTQ
+208 YLRKEDARTQ

-246 SEDQMR
+246 SEEEMR
-252 DLFGDIPEA
+252 ELFHDVPEA
-261 LENTQRIAERCNV
+261 LENTVRIGERCNV
-274 ELEFGVTRLPHFE
+274 TLEFGVTKLPHFV
-287 IPKDNPYGL
+287 IPSDNPYGL
-296 TEADP
+296 TEEDP
-301 HAAYLRAMAEEGL
+301 HADYLRAMAEAGL
-314 IRRYGENVPAEY
+314 SERYGEKVPAEY

-346 LIVHDFVAYAKRQ
+346 LIVHDFVAYAKSR

-382 DVDPMKYDLLFER
+382 DIDPMKYDLLFER

-417 EVIDYVIRKY
+417 EVIDYVIQKY

-441 AAKQAV
+441 AARQAV

-458 SKVDSVNRLIPWPL
+458 QKVDSVNRLIPWRL
-472 SHDLERAVKIT
+472 SHDLKKAIEVTR
-483 KELNDLYENDPE
+483 ELKDLYEKDSE
-495 VKVLIDNALKIQ
+495 VRELVDNALKIQ

-557 DFLGLRTLTVIQDCE
+557 DFLGLRTLTVIKDCE
-572 DLVRRKEPD
+572 EMVRKEDPS
-581 FSVKHIP
+581 FSIKNIP

-598 GKGETEG
+598 SKGETEG

-619 RFQPEKLEDLIA
+619 RFQPTKIEDLIA

-644 PTYIRNRHNPS
+644 PTYIRNHNDPS
-655 LVTYVTPELKDILDV
+655 LVSYVTPELKDILDV

-725 GIAEDAANKIFD
+725 GISEDAANHIFD

-750 HAAAYATLAYQ
+750 HAAAYATLAYE

-771 EFLACQITSV
+771 RFLACLITSV

-802 VPPHVNTSEARFAIS
+802 VPPHVNTSFARFTYEE
-817 DGKVLFGLLAVKGLG
+817 GKVHFGLLAVKGLG
-832 RNFIADIVSERER
+832 RNIIGDIVSERER
-845 SGPYTSFYSF
+845 NGPYTSFYSF
-855 LKRIHGRNFNRK
+855 LKRVHGRNFNRK

-894 MLAGL
+894 VLAGL
-899 DSDRRKNVEG
+899 DDDRRKNVEG
-909 QIGFFEV
+909 QIGLFEV
-916 MEPEAVQE
+916 IEPDAARE
-924 EGVTVPELAEFD
+924 EGVVVPELAEFD

-941 AFEKE
+941 TFEKE

-952 SGHPMQRYAS
+952 SGHPMQRYGA
-962 LSDDL
+962 LAEEL
-967 GCVKLYELL
+967 GCAKLYELL
-976 AATEDGTSQYKDGDL
+976 SAKEDGTTKYKDGDL
-991 VNVLVMISEI
+991 VNLLVMVSEI
-1001 RIRLTRNNTTMATVL
+1001 KIRLTRNNTTMANLL
-1016 AEDLTGGMSMTVFP
+1016 AEDLTGGMEMTVFA
-1030 KTYSEYGPLLRD
+1030 KTYTEYGPLLRD
-1042 GAVLLCRVRLQV
+1042 GAVLLVRARLQV
-1054 EDEDRP
+1054 LDEERP
-1060 RLIAMGLQ
+1060 RLIAMSFQ
-1068 ECPSSGSVPAGKKSA
+1068 TCPSGGPVEKK
-1083 PVSAAPAKQNAPAPK
+1083 PK
-1098 QHKVNGLFLRFDGE
+1098 HKVNGLFLRFDSE
-1112 EDPRLPK
+1112 EDRRVSK

-1126 FTGGTESVYYYFK
+1126 FSGGTNPVYYYYK
-1139 STERYV
+1139 NTERYV
-1145 RQQRFGT
+1145 NQQRFGT
-1152 IFVSDGLLGELKRLL
+1152 ILLSEGLLSELKRIL
-1167 GDENVFRR
+1167 GEENVFHR

>member
-132 IALSGCLAGEIP
+132 IALSGCLAGDIP

-326 RERLDYELSVVDR
+326 RERLDYE
-339 MGYTDYY
+339 
-346 LIVHDFVAYAKRQ
+346 AYAKRQ

-572 DLVRRKEPD
+572 ELVRRKEPD
-581 FSVKHIP
+581 FSVKTIP

-1068 ECPSSGSVPAGKKSA
+1068 ECPSNGSVPAGKKSA
-1083 PVSAAPAKQNAPAPK
+1083 PVSAAPAKQNAPAQK

-1112 EDPRLPK
+1112 EDPRMPK

>member
-29 KKLGQDS
+29 KELGQDS

-572 DLVRRKEPD
+572 ELVRRKEPD
-581 FSVKHIP
+581 FSVKTIP

-879 GLDLNRRQMITVLPE
+879 GLDL
-894 MLAGL
+894 
-899 DSDRRKNVEG
+899 
-909 QIGFFEV
+909 
-916 MEPEAVQE
+916 EPEAVQE

-1068 ECPSSGSVPAGKKSA
+1068 ECPSNGSVPAGKKSA
-1083 PVSAAPAKQNAPAPK
+1083 PVSAAPAKQNAPAQK

-1112 EDPRLPK
+1112 EDPRMPK